1 MNKNPVIILL
11 FVLVACSIGSCN
23 KSGSY
28 SPPVINILA
37 PAENEAV
44 QLPGF
49 VEVQVS
55 VAGEQTLKYVRI
67 SIDNDQL
74 TPMFTSKFFYPDSN
88 LVVINYDFQLDQIPH
103 GQSGPFY
110 LHIAVDDGI
119 EINHEY
125 RKVKLNNADMV
136 YKGFYL
142 FSQPMPNRIQID
154 YYDTDARN
162 QYFEMLDGD
171 YVDSDVSAKQ
181 DMVYISTNKPSALF
195 AFEFNDQNLQWAKEP
210 LNPYPEYTDLLHEGS
225 NLYSATGN
233 GQISNLSDVSGFV
246 KVITPV
252 LPDSVP
258 AKIGVCEDFFI
269 GDFWVRNK
277 PARSWVIFYKVTG
290 QIFHRNSSD
299 IQVIDFYAIGRSNGF
314 SVLGN
319 KDAKGIYLKYLIEE
333 QSTSDSFVF
342 TDGEISNTYK
352 MNENEFLVA
361 IDRHLYVFNV
371 ADKSTK
377 VIHEFSS
384 EIVAINF
391 DSINSNLFVALENT
405 LEIFAYPSMIELN
418 AIHTQHP
425 IKGLELRFAY

>member
-1 MNKNPVIILL
+1 MKKNLLNIGLVI
-11 FVLVACSIGSCN
+11 LVFIAPISCN
-23 KSGSY
+23 KTVTY
-28 SPPVINILA
+28 SPPTIDIVSPL
-37 PAENEAV
+37 ENSFF

-49 VEVQVS
+49 IEVQVY
-55 VAGEQTLKYVRI
+55 VASNHKLSYVRI
-67 SIDNDQL
+67 SLDNEQL
-74 TPMFTSKFFYPDSN
+74 TPISTSKFFYPDSN

-119 EINHEY
+119 EINHEF
-125 RKVKLNNADMV
+125 REVKLNNADMV

-210 LNPYPEYTDLLHEGS
+210 LNPYPEFLDLLHAGS
-225 NLYSATGN
+225 SLYSATGN
-233 GQISNLSDVSGFV
+233 GQVSNLSDVSGFV

-277 PARSWVIFYKVTG
+277 PGRSWVVFYKITG
-290 QIFHRNSSD
+290 QIFHRHSSD
-299 IQVIDFYAIGRSNGF
+299 IQVIDFYPIGQSNGF

-319 KDAKGIYLKYLIEE
+319 KDAKGIYLKYLVEE
-333 QSTSDSFVF
+333 KLISDSFVF
-342 TDGEISNTYK
+342 ADGEISNTYK

-371 ADKSTK
+371 TDKSTK

-391 DSINSNLFVALENT
+391 DPINNNLFVVLENT
-405 LEIFAYPSMIELN
+405 LEIFSYPSMIELN
-418 AIHTQHP
+418 AIHTQHS